1 MKESG
6 KGGFFEKYINY
17 TLIMVIHSVEAFH
30 VIQELSF
37 RVAYICFFLVLQP
50 TTETKNWIR
59 DEKS

>member
-1 MKESG
+1 
-6 KGGFFEKYINY
+6 
-17 TLIMVIHSVEAFH
+17 MVIHSVEAFH